1 MTSDC
6 CFTTSLT
13 LHLIYIT
20 DIWIKRA
27 DYFNETLKAYKFRC
41 VIFIRYFQD
50 ARDDLYSHSQ
60 EYEQLRELGRQ
71 IMNSDH
77 QRGSSVQG
85 HLSEISKAWEHLTN
99 LLGQKHQQYSGTANL
114 WQQYVDAKQNVG
126 RVMESVTP
134 LVKQD
139 ITCKSQPEVK
149 KALDQHKASHYYF
162 QPY

>member
-1 MTSDC
+1 MTSGC

-13 LHLIYIT
+13 LDLIYIT

-27 DYFNETLKAYKFRC
+27 DYFNETLKAYKLRWL
-41 VIFIRYFQD
+41 IFIHYFQD

-71 IMNSDH
+71 IMNSDLS
-77 QRGSSVQG
+77 RGSSVQG

-149 KALDQHKASHYYF
+149 KALDQHKASCYYL
-162 QPY
+162 QSY